1 MELIVCVDD
10 KGGML
15 FNNRRLSRDVCVC
28 EQVVQMV
35 GNSRLLM
42 NTYSAKLFEN
52 KAVIVLDDP
61 IEKAMSE
68 DYIFVENM
76 DLNGILHRFTKV
88 TLFKWNRIYPS
99 DLLFPMDELQS
110 QFKLTFTKDFPGN
123 SHEMITMEVYVR

>member
-76 DLNGILHRFTKV
+76 DLNGIMHRFTKV
-88 TLFKWNRIYPS
+88 ILFKWNRIYPS
-99 DLLFPMDELQS
+99 DLQFPMDELQS

-123 SHEMITMEVYVR
+123 SHEKITMEVYVR

>member
-1 MELIVCVDD
+1 
-10 KGGML
+10 
-15 FNNRRLSRDVCVC
+15 
-28 EQVVQMV
+28 
-35 GNSRLLM
+35 M

-52 KAVIVLDDP
+52 KAVIVFDDP

-88 TLFKWNRIYPS
+88 ILFKWNRIYPS
-99 DLLFPMDELQS
+99 DLQFPMDELQS

-123 SHEMITMEVYVR
+123 SHEMITQEVYVR